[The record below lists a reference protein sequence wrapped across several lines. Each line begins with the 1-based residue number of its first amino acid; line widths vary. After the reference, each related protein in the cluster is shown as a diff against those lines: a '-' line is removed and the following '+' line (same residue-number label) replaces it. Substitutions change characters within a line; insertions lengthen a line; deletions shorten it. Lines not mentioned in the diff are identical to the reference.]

1 MKNTHFFTFILCTA
15 FFLMTSCDQKT
26 EVLKPVPLDDT
37 KIVYRSCPNGGDCS
51 CSVRLKNAQ
60 TGEVT
65 ITICG
70 TTDGDANQCSEDD
83 PPVTCEII
91 EGLSHTG
98 IFMNVDYPKHLF
110 CMETEHGLRV
120 DITTMGGPDTLIFT
134 CQEGTLPADT
144 SMVIVNSPGRRVYFR
159 TTDECEVPRCL

>member
-1 MKNTHFFTFILCTA
+1 MLCTA
-15 FFLMTSCDQKT
+15 FLLVTSCDQKT
-26 EVLKPVPLDDT
+26 EALKPVPMDDT
-37 KIVYRSCPNGGDCS
+37 KIVYRSCPNGGDCA
-51 CSVRLKNAQ
+51 CSVRYKNAAS
-60 TGEVT
+60 GVVT

-70 TTDGDANQCSEDD
+70 TTDGDANQCSEAD

-98 IFMNVDYPKHLF
+98 IDLHSGYTKHDF

-120 DITTMGGPDTLIFT
+120 DISTMGGPDTLIFT
-134 CQEGTLPADT
+134 CQEGSLSADT

-159 TTDECEVPRCL
+159 TTTECEVPRCY